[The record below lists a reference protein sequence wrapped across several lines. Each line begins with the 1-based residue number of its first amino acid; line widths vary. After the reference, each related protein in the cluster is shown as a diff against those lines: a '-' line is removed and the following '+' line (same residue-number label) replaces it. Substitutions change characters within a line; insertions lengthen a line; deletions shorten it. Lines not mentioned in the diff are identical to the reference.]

1 MLCFTRRRARALCL
15 CSVPLHVPAP
25 WGPWDRG
32 QLGLA
37 LQGGQAGQGRA
48 GGLSG
53 RERTF
58 IIPSSRYSAQ
68 GFVQWHWGG
77 SKLSREE
84 WLWTGDCTGGA
95 ELHPNQENNPM
106 DPTAKESQG
115 QWAR

>member
-1 MLCFTRRRARALCL
+1 MSLLCGVPGTEDSCVWLCRVAR
-15 CSVPLHVPAP
+15 
-25 WGPWDRG
+25 
-32 QLGLA
+32 
-37 LQGGQAGQGRA
+37 QGRA